1 MGLEEVA
8 AQYSVVVA
16 KEVTG
21 ANGVSVV
28 DTSEPARVEEVSR
41 ISTTTTGGEEA
52 GEEAEGLGGGDYDK
66 PQRNRDASVNI
77 RGDWVMKEE
86 IDFNRLTKLNL
97 ETSEGEDVDQYGF
110 PLLLRPSLRQA
121 SGQEH
126 RAKTPAS
133 RSSSLQC
140 DHFSRS
146 SHAVPCR
153 AR

>member
-52 GEEAEGLGGGDYDK
+52 GEEAEGLGGETTT
-66 PQRNRDASVNI
+66 NHSAT
-77 RGDWVMKEE
+77 VM
-86 IDFNRLTKLNL
+86 
-97 ETSEGEDVDQYGF
+97 
-110 PLLLRPSLRQA
+110 LRSTFEVT
-121 SGQEH
+121 G
-126 RAKTPAS
+126 
-133 RSSSLQC
+133 
-140 DHFSRS
+140 
-146 SHAVPCR
+146 
-153 AR
+153 